1 MATYNGEKYLQEQI
15 DSLLNQT
22 YQNWVLWIHDDNSN
36 DKTVEIIEKYQN
48 NYPNK
53 IRFIHDNIST
63 GGAKENFTYLLN
75 KIDNNFDYIMFC
87 DQDDVWLENKIEIT
101 LEKMREIE
109 KSNIDKPVLIHTDLV
124 VVDEKL
130 NVIADSMFQY
140 QKLSLNNQKNIK
152 LIAMENIVTG
162 CTMMLNKKLA
172 LLGKNIPNEAIMH
185 DWWIAIITLKEN
197 GIIGFINETTILY
210 RQHALNTVGS
220 KQVNL
225 LHYLKKLLT
234 VKSIIHSYKSIY
246 LQYTKAGIKMNITY
260 FVFHKTTMILRK
272 I

>member
-1 MATYNGEKYLQEQI
+1 MATYNGEKYLREQI

-22 YQNWVLWIHDDNSN
+22 FQDWVLWIHDDNSK
-36 DKTVEIIEKYQN
+36 DKTVEIIKKYQN
-48 NYPNK
+48 KYPDK
-53 IRFIHDNIST
+53 IRFLRDDIST

-75 KIDNNFDYIMFC
+75 KIDNNFDYVMFC

-101 LEKMREIE
+101 LQKIKQIE
-109 KSNIDKPVLIHTDLV
+109 NNNINRPVLIHTDLM

-130 NVIADSMFQY
+130 NVIAKSMFQY
-140 QKLSLNNQKNIK
+140 QKLNLNNQKNIK

-162 CTMMLNKKLA
+162 CTMMLNRKLA
-172 LLGKNIPNEAIMH
+172 LLSQNIPNEAIMH
-185 DWWIAIITLKEN
+185 DWWIAIITLKEK
-197 GIIGFINETTILY
+197 GIIEFVDEATILY

-220 KQVNL
+220 KKVNL

-234 VKSIIHSYKSIY
+234 VKTIIKSYKSIY
-246 LQYTKAGIKMNITY
+246 LQYTTAGIKINITY
-260 FVFHKTTMILRK
+260 FVFHKATMILRK